1 MAMKRLCG
9 ILLLVALSYAAGL
22 SAEEGG
28 SGAVVQPAGGPSPVD
43 FGLGGVFGAV
53 QINGK
58 NYQQIGLRPELKLWK
73 LGIGL
78 DVTVLLDDDGKV
90 REEDWNDWQDYLDK
104 MYYIRWG
111 QKGDP
116 FYFRYG
122 GLEWTTLGF
131 GTLIYGYTNMLE
143 YPTYKRQGL
152 DFGINLEH
160 AGMELVINDFKELS
174 RDRRGFMGGGR
185 VFVKPF
191 SRLQF
196 GAAIAGD
203 LNEYNGL
210 RDTDG
215 DGYPDEV
222 DKYPEDDDYAT
233 DIDYYQGHG
242 IDGTATS
249 GTIGTLVAAGLLS
262 PVEKADLQSIKE
274 IRSRTWFWS
283 ADAGLKVA
291 DFEFL
296 KVDIYAQFAQN
307 MQTDGWGY
315 AAPGISVKIS
325 SFVELYADYRQQSDE
340 FIFNYYNDTY
350 DLERAKYVDDGTGK
364 LDIITKRQKLL
375 AAVESKGYMAG
386 MKLNL
391 FNIVTGRAEYQDMQ
405 WGDLNDKSL
414 RGELSLNKDLIPMI
428 TKAKAYYV
436 QNNVEKLRWRT
447 ESTVMSA
454 VLGVGLAQG
463 VSVDFKY
470 LITFEDKNGDG
481 EIEGDEETITNVSVS
496 TSALF

>member
-1 MAMKRLCG
+1 
-9 ILLLVALSYAAGL
+9 
-22 SAEEGG
+22 
-28 SGAVVQPAGGPSPVD
+28 
-43 FGLGGVFGAV
+43 
-53 QINGK
+53 
-58 NYQQIGLRPELKLWK
+58 
-73 LGIGL
+73 
-78 DVTVLLDDDGKV
+78 
-90 REEDWNDWQDYLDK
+90 
-104 MYYIRWG
+104 
-111 QKGDP
+111 
-116 FYFRYG
+116 
-122 GLEWTTLGF
+122 
-131 GTLIYGYTNMLE
+131 
-143 YPTYKRQGL
+143 
-152 DFGINLEH
+152 
-160 AGMELVINDFKELS
+160 
-174 RDRRGFMGGGR
+174 MGGGR